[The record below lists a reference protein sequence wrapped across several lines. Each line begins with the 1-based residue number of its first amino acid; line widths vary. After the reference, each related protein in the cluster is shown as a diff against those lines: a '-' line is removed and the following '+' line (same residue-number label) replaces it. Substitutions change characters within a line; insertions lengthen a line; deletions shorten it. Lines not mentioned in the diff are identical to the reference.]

1 MSCTDRLLASRR
13 FPSLPWSMKAP
24 EIRETHEKNQA
35 TSQWWQPVMVATCNK
50 EHSPL
55 GKIPTYKFSKWN
67 GFLKEVNEDMRLHHQ
82 IQAPKSPYLSGID
95 GEGVQQLF
103 ERASVHRFF
112 FRHFHMCTWVWLM
125 FLRISSAKVTYQVQH
140 FFPCQYSIEDGP
152 GSEVICDL
160 SLVFVSPKSFGK
172 SFSENYLWQCQKWD
186 FQHLTVE
193 RPLRRTSKNLK
204 AGKVAGTTK
213 SHKTEILVPQGSQ
226 SWGQDIFKINRLR
239 TFLLPSKSPPIHWNP
254 LKIQQKTCCRKNPQL
269 LTLSCILAENNIRS
283 NFVGIVTQENW

>member
-24 EIRETHEKNQA
+24 EIRETHETNQA

-103 ERASVHRFF
+103 ERASVHGFF
-112 FRHFHMCTWVWLM
+112 FHHFHMCTWVWLR
-125 FLRISSAKVTYQVQH
+125 FLAYLQCKGHVPSPTFLPLSIQYWRRSWQWSDLWSWSATCHWY
-140 FFPCQYSIEDGP
+140 F
-152 GSEVICDL
+152 
-160 SLVFVSPKSFGK
+160 SPKNFGK
-172 SFSENYLWQCQKWD
+172 SFSENLWQCQKWD

-213 SHKTEILVPQGSQ
+213 SHK

-239 TFLLPSKSPPIHWNP
+239 TFLLPSKSPHP
-254 LKIQQKTCCRKNPQL
+254 
-269 LTLSCILAENNIRS
+269 
-283 NFVGIVTQENW
+283 